1 MSSSAHRDSFCLARA
16 ISALSGTGFSARST
30 ALRGADQVDSVDYT
44 TAQIQQLLLT
54 ETEAAKRVGVSLS
67 TFRRWRR
74 KGIGPKFF
82 LLGGILRYRIVDLDE
97 FVACHVRRGGE

>member
-1 MSSSAHRDSFCLARA
+1 
-16 ISALSGTGFSARST
+16 
-30 ALRGADQVDSVDYT
+30 VDSADHAS
-44 TAQIQQLLLT
+44 AQINQVLLT
-54 ETEAAKRVGVSLS
+54 ETESAKRVGVSLS

-97 FVACHVRRGGE
+97 FVGRHVQRGGA